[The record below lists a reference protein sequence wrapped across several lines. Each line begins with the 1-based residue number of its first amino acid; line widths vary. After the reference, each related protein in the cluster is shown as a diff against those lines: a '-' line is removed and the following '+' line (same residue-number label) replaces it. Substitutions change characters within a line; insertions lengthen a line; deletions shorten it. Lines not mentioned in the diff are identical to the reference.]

1 MVIKKRPEFPMN
13 CVMNSAFS
21 FAPKKCEMEIQSKVS
36 PIAVLIRFIFVPN
49 FRPKFGQKKLT

>member
-1 MVIKKRPEFPMN
+1 MN